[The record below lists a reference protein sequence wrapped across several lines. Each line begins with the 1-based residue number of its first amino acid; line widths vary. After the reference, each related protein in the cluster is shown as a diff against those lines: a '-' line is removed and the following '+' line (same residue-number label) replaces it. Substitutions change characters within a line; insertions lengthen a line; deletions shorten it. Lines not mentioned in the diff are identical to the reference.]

1 MVHYRSSGSQPGLR
15 RLRRLVAGAAL
26 TAALAVAGTA
36 VQAQDLSKYPDWSGQ
51 WKRPPG
57 AGIQWDQTK
66 RPGRAQQPPLTPEY
80 QAIFEASLA
89 DQAKG
94 GQGENSR
101 VTCSTNGMPRVMT
114 VIRPIEFV
122 IQPKVTFIVF
132 ESYMPR
138 RIYTDAR
145 SLPTDEEPSM
155 IGYSIG
161 NWIDTDGDG
170 RYDLLEVE
178 TRNFKGPRNLE
189 ATGIPLHRDNQTV
202 VKERIQLDRTARDTL
217 LNEITTIDNAFTH
230 PWTVTKR
237 YIREK
242 GKIIWKEDECGE
254 NNNHVVIGKENYFL
268 SADGLL
274 MPTKKNQPPP
284 DLRYFHQTGN

>member
-1 MVHYRSSGSQPGLR
+1 MLKRNLF
-15 RLRRLVAGAAL
+15 AASL
-26 TAALAVAGTA
+26 LALAVTA
-36 VQAQDLSKYPDWSGQ
+36 VPALAQDVSKYPDWSGQ

-57 AGIQWDQTK
+57 AGIQWDQTR
-66 RPGRAQQPPLTPEY
+66 RPGRDQQPPLTAEY

-94 GQGENSR
+94 GQGENAR
-101 VTCSTNGMPRVMT
+101 VTCTTNGMPRVMT

-122 IQPKVTFIVF
+122 IQPKMTYVIF

-138 RIYTDAR
+138 RIYTDGR
-145 SLPTDEEPSM
+145 SFPTDQEPAM

-161 NWIDTDGDG
+161 NWKDEDGDG
-170 RYDLLEVE
+170 RFDLLEVE

-189 ATGIPLHRDNQTV
+189 ATGLPLHRDNQTV
-202 VKERIQLDRTARDTL
+202 VKERIRLDKTAKDTL
-217 LNEITTIDNAFTH
+217 LNEITVTDNAFTR
-230 PWTVTKR
+230 PWTITKK
-237 YIREK
+237 YIREL
-242 GKIIWKEDECGE
+242 GKVIWNEDECGE

-274 MPTKKNQPPP
+274 MPTKKNQAPP
-284 DLRYFHQTGN
+284 DLRYFSQTAN

>member
-1 MVHYRSSGSQPGLR
+1 MFHQNTI
-15 RLRRLVAGAAL
+15 GAIAL
-26 TAALAVAGTA
+26 TAVLVLTGARA
-36 VQAQDLSKYPDWSGQ
+36 QAQDLSKYPDLSGQ

-66 RPGRAQQPPLTPEY
+66 RPGLPQQAPLTPEY
-80 QAIFEASLA
+80 QAIFEASLG
-89 DQAKG
+89 DQALG
-94 GQGENSR
+94 GQGENIR

-122 IQPKVTFIVF
+122 VLPKVTYIVF

-138 RIYTDAR
+138 RVFTDGR
-145 SLPTDEEPSM
+145 SFPTDQEPSM

-161 NWIDTDGDG
+161 NWRDLDGDG

-189 ATGIPLHRDNQTV
+189 ATGLPLHRDNQTV
-202 VKERIQLDRTARDTL
+202 VKERIQLDKTAKDTL
-217 LNEITTIDNAFTH
+217 LNEITVIDNAFTR
-230 PWTVTKR
+230 PWVITKK
-237 YIREK
+237 YIREQ
-242 GKIIWKEDECGE
+242 GNVIWNEDDCGE

-274 MPTKKNQPPP
+274 MPTKKAQSPP
-284 DLRYFHQTGN
+284 DLRYFNQSRR

>member
-1 MVHYRSSGSQPGLR
+1 MRNRSS
-15 RLRRLVAGAAL
+15 
-26 TAALAVAGTA
+26 LAVIAFTAGLA
-36 VQAQDLSKYPDWSGQ
+36 VTGASAQDLSKYPDWSGQ

-66 RPGRAQQPPLTPEY
+66 RPGLAQQAPLTPEY
-80 QAIFEASLA
+80 QKIFEESIA
-89 DQAKG
+89 DQARG
-94 GQGENSR
+94 GQGENIR
-101 VTCSTNGMPRVMT
+101 VTCSTNGVPRIMT

-122 IQPKVTFIVF
+122 IQPKMTYIIF

-138 RIYTDAR
+138 RIYTDGRDFPA
-145 SLPTDEEPSM
+145 DQEPAM

-161 NWIDTDGDG
+161 TWRDQDGDG

-189 ATGIPLHRDNQTV
+189 ATGLPLHRDNQTV
-202 VKERIQLDRTARDTL
+202 VKERIQLDKTAKDTL
-217 LNEITTIDNAFTH
+217 LNEITVIDNALTR
-230 PWTVTKR
+230 PWTITKK
-237 YIREK
+237 YIREQ
-242 GKIIWKEDECGE
+242 GKVIWNEDDCGE

-274 MPTKKNQPPP
+274 MPTKRDQQPP
-284 DLRYFHQTGN
+284 DLRYFKTSR

>member
-1 MVHYRSSGSQPGLR
+1 MFNQNLSS
-15 RLRRLVAGAAL
+15 
-26 TAALAVAGTA
+26 ALAAIAVLGLATA
-36 VQAQDLSKYPDWSGQ
+36 LAPSPAQAQTDPKYPDWSGQ

-89 DQAKG
+89 DQNLG
-94 GQGENSR
+94 GQGENIR

-122 IQPKVTFIVF
+122 VQPAITHIVF

-138 RIYTDAR
+138 RVFTDGR
-145 SLPTDEEPSM
+145 SFPTDQEPAM

-161 NWIDTDGDG
+161 KWVDQDGDG
-170 RYDLLEVE
+170 RYDLLEIE

-189 ATGIPLHRDNQTV
+189 ATGLPLHRDNQTV
-202 VKERIQLDRTARDTL
+202 VKERIQLDKANKDTL
-217 LNEITTIDNAFTH
+217 LNEITVIDNAFTH
-230 PWTVTKR
+230 PWTITKK
-237 YIREK
+237 YIREQ
-242 GKIIWKEDECGE
+242 GKVLWNEDDCGE

-274 MPTKKNQPPP
+274 MPTKKNQTPP
-284 DLRYFHQTGN
+284 DLRYFK

>member
-1 MVHYRSSGSQPGLR
+1 MRNRSSLAI
-15 RLRRLVAGAAL
+15 VAF
-26 TAALAVAGTA
+26 TAALAVTGAS
-36 VQAQDLSKYPDWSGQ
+36 AQDMSKYPDWSGQ

-66 RPGRAQQPPLTPEY
+66 RPGLPQQPPLTPEY
-80 QAIFEASLA
+80 QKIFEESIA
-89 DQAKG
+89 DQARG
-94 GQGENSR
+94 GQGENIR
-101 VTCSTNGMPRVMT
+101 VTCSTNGVPRIMT

-122 IQPKVTFIVF
+122 IQPKMTYIIF

-138 RIYTDAR
+138 RIYTDGRDFPA
-145 SLPTDEEPSM
+145 DQEPAM

-161 NWIDTDGDG
+161 SWRDQDGDG

-189 ATGIPLHRDNQTV
+189 ATGLPLHRDNQTV
-202 VKERIQLDRTARDTL
+202 VKERIQLDRSAKDTL
-217 LNEITTIDNAFTH
+217 LNEITVIDNAFTR
-230 PWTVTKR
+230 PWTITKK
-237 YIREK
+237 YIREQ
-242 GKIIWKEDECGE
+242 GKVIWNEDDCGE

-274 MPTKKNQPPP
+274 MPTKRDQQPP
-284 DLRYFHQTGN
+284 DLRYFKTSR